1 MGPRKARTSSAHR
14 RSTASFAG
22 MLSRTCTRC
31 VQVRCPYLI
40 ASCMILA
47 MSRPEHDEMQMFLLF
62 ARGSSDGKKGR
73 MDSVADLARSSP
85 LMCRNTSRPDTCGSS
100 TTLSRAPAGGG
111 ACPASCCGPTLF
123 GRGESVLT
131 IRATLLGR
139 TPWSAQSSVHWL
151 DVAGHA
157 Q

>member
-1 MGPRKARTSSAHR
+1 
-14 RSTASFAG
+14 
-22 MLSRTCTRC
+22 
-31 VQVRCPYLI
+31 
-40 ASCMILA
+40 
-47 MSRPEHDEMQMFLLF
+47 MQMFLLF
-62 ARGSSDGKKGR
+62 ARGSSDGKKGG
-73 MDSVADLARSSP
+73 MDSVADSARSSP

-111 ACPASCCGPTLF
+111 ACPASCYGPKLF

-139 TPWSAQSSVHWL
+139 TPSSAQSSVHWL
-151 DVAGHA
+151 DVAVHA

>member
-1 MGPRKARTSSAHR
+1 MGPRKARTSSAPR
-14 RSTASFAG
+14 RSTASSAG

-31 VQVRCPYLI
+31 VQDPCPYLG
-40 ASCMILA
+40 ASCMVSA

-62 ARGSSDGKKGR
+62 ARGSSDRKKGR
-73 MDSVADLARSSP
+73 MGSVADLARSSP

-111 ACPASCCGPTLF
+111 ACPASCYGPTLF
-123 GRGESVLT
+123 GRGESALT

-139 TPWSAQSSVHWL
+139 TPSSAQSSVHRL